1 MDYDE
6 DEEIDG
12 GFAAEEITKLSDGV
26 PVELWTANM
35 LDYVYKKKYIGH
47 MWQNIRKKYMLAVT
61 EEIEK
66 NCEESAY
73 MIQSGKARIAQKS
86 IKQAINYL
94 KGASMSSFL
103 LIGEFEQVDKLMEL
117 LPKLEKNYKEIANII
132 NLVCDEKG
140 KNKVIYLIQGM
151 DGASLILFS
160 FGGES

>member
-1 MDYDE
+1 MKKIIVNDCVQYFTALEEIKKGIKAQILDYDE

-47 MWQNIRKKYMLAVT
+47 MWQN
-61 EEIEK
+61 
-66 NCEESAY
+66 
-73 MIQSGKARIAQKS
+73 
-86 IKQAINYL
+86 L

-140 KNKVIYLIQGM
+140 INKVIYLIQGI

>member
-1 MDYDE
+1 
-6 DEEIDG
+6 
-12 GFAAEEITKLSDGV
+12 
-26 PVELWTANM
+26 
-35 LDYVYKKKYIGH
+35 
-47 MWQNIRKKYMLAVT
+47 MLAVT

-73 MIQSGKARIAQKS
+73 MIQFGKARIAQKS
-86 IKQAINYL
+86 INKQL
-94 KGASMSSFL
+94 LFKSASMSSFL

-140 KNKVIYLIQGM
+140 INKVIYLIHGM
-151 DGASLILFS
+151 DGASLVSFS